1 VFFRSRNKSVSS
13 LGLVAVAL
21 TAFSFNSTCVVL
33 AQTKTAEL
41 PPAGAPGASG
51 APAAPTNTTPVDITA
66 DSQDFAGDVVL
77 CHGNVRVKFKD
88 SIITGPDAQLFK
100 DSSGQAQMAIFTG
113 HPHLVQS
120 KNKIEADK
128 LTFQL
133 AINKIIADG
142 HAHSEVS
149 EEANTPEPE
158 ANAGSSAGASGNGGG
173 TRPVL
178 SSKDVAPA
186 GVGTMPN
193 IRFPMDTDP
202 QPAAKKTASAP
213 APVAAAPKPAPKKA
227 DGNGWND
234 EEDAPAAPAVAGT
247 GGTGTA
253 AGSAASS
260 DKDLATKPAGKI
272 IVDSEHQEYDQDTGH
287 FLATG
292 HCHVN
297 HGDMKVTSTALNL
310 VYGADGKPETAL
322 FSGSVDA
329 MQNGNNTKSDH
340 MTYSLSTQRL
350 QASGNVRSKVLQQR
364 PATSEP
370 KKGAQPSPSQKKIND
385 DTIVKIK
392 KNDGS
397 IKEMTLAEARKFGYK
412 TEEEKK
418 QQKTF
423 ELTVDSDEPIYII
436 SDSQDYTKEDGKMSA
451 LGNVR
456 VYYNDNKGLGH
467 KVLLLR
473 NAEGRADR
481 MIFTGRS
488 QVIQPG
494 KRWIGDK
501 ITFLVPTSHVVA
513 EGNTRAIILNT
524 TAQMKPKETDEEA
537 TADEATA
544 NQVDAKLAQPDGG
557 DMNGARD
564 SGAGNANPEIGTTP
578 GGVPQ

>member
-1 VFFRSRNKSVSS
+1 MFFRSKNKSSS
-13 LGLVAVAL
+13 SVGLVAIAL
-21 TAFSFNSTCVVL
+21 TAFSFNSTCVVF
-33 AQTKTAEL
+33 AQTKTAAL
-41 PPAGAPGASG
+41 PPAGAPG

-66 DSQDFAGDVVL
+66 EQQDFAGDVVIAR
-77 CHGNVRVKFKD
+77 GNVRVKFKD
-88 SIITGPDAQLFK
+88 SIITGPEAQLFK

-128 LTFQL
+128 LTFQM

-149 EEANTPEPE
+149 EEANTPPPE
-158 ANAGSSAGASGNGGG
+158 TNAGGPGAATDGGS
-173 TRPVL
+173 RPAL

-186 GVGTMPN
+186 GVGSMPN

-213 APVAAAPKPAPKKA
+213 APAPAALKPAPKKA
-227 DGNGWND
+227 DANAWND
-234 EEDAPAAPAVAGT
+234 EEETPPTAPA
-247 GGTGTA
+247 TA
-253 AGSAASS
+253 AGAAASTG
-260 DKDLATKPAGKI
+260 ATAGKPAEANKPPGKI

-287 FLATG
+287 FVAVG
-292 HCHVN
+292 HCKVN
-297 HGDMKVTSTALNL
+297 HGDMKVTSNALNL

-329 MQNGNNTKSDH
+329 TQNGNNTRSDH

-370 KKGAQPSPSQKKIND
+370 KKGAQPSQNQKKID
-385 DTIVKIK
+385 DNSLVKVK
-392 KNDGS
+392 STDGT
-397 IKEMTLAEARKFGYK
+397 IKEMTLAEAKKFGYK
-412 TEEEKK
+412 TEEAKK
-418 QQKTF
+418 QSKTF
-423 ELTVDSDEPIYII
+423 ELTVDNDEPIYII
-436 SDSQDYTKEDGKMSA
+436 SDSQDYTKEDGRMSA
-451 LGNVR
+451 LGNVH

-467 KVLLLR
+467 KVLLIR
-473 NAEGRADR
+473 NAEGKAEK

-501 ITFLVPTSHVVA
+501 IIFLVPTSHVIA

-524 TAQMKPKETDEEA
+524 NAQVQKPLETS
-537 TADEATA
+537 ADENAEPDSTSNSA
-544 NQVDAKLAQPDGG
+544 VDAKLATPDNG
-557 DMNGARD
+557 DMN
-564 SGAGNANPEIGTTP
+564 SGPDAPSPSGNANPEIGTTP